1 MSAANSS
8 VSPGAFYSSSRR
20 RRWFLLGKERLQC
33 KADFRDV
40 DGGDLPNNAEVHIR
54 VVVGDDVAHPSHLS
68 ERQCGNFAAGFVA
81 QVGCGFSDNFDAP
94 DHGILFLRIGPKLRL

>member
-1 MSAANSS
+1 
-8 VSPGAFYSSSRR
+8 
-20 RRWFLLGKERLQC
+20 
-33 KADFRDV
+33 V

-68 ERQCGNFAAGFVA
+68 ERQCGNLAPGFLA

-94 DHGILFLRIGPKLRL
+94 DHGILFLRIGPESRLGGVLDVRRDEARRLQNIAQPAK